1 MQENILQMIHQLSKE
16 RGIHPSFVV
25 NAIKEAIR
33 EASKKYYKAKDIVSL
48 DFDEETGEVIVL
60 VKKKVVQKVSNHEK
74 EIAWEQARKI
84 NPNVKIGN
92 VIPVNV
98 SAEILGRISAQTAK
112 QIIFQKVSEA
122 EKLYIYNEFYPKIG
136 TLVNGVVRRFD
147 NDSVIIDLEK
157 AEGILTRKERP
168 ASENYN
174 RGERVKTVI
183 IDVLKDSKGPQ
194 VILSRSDNLLLRRL
208 MELEIPEIAD
218 GTIEIKGIARLP
230 GERAKVAVYSRHKD
244 VDPVGSC
251 IGVKGGRINAI
262 LKELKGEKIDIVQWS
277 PSLEDFVR
285 NTLSP
290 AKIISVRR
298 LDDKEKKLEVVVPE
312 SQLSVAIG
320 KKGQNVRLASKLLG
334 WQLEIKTN
342 EEKIKEIEEKLS
354 SNSERSSDGED

>member
-1 MQENILQMIHQLSKE
+1 MIHQLSRE

-25 NAIKEAIR
+25 NAIKEAIK
-33 EASKKYYKAKDIVSL
+33 EASKKYYKAKNIVSL
-48 DFDEETGEVIVL
+48 DFNEETGEVIVL
-60 VKKKVVQKVSNHEK
+60 VKKKVVQKVSNPEK
-74 EIAWEQARKI
+74 EIAWEQARKT

-92 VIPVNV
+92 IIPVNV
-98 SAEILGRISAQTAK
+98 SAEILGRISAQAAK

-147 NDSVIIDLEK
+147 NDSVIVDMEK

-174 RGERVKTVI
+174 RGERIKAVI
-183 IDVLKDSKGPQ
+183 LNVLKDSKGPQ
-194 VILSRSDNLLLRRL
+194 VILSRSDNLFLRKL

-230 GERAKVAVYSRHKD
+230 GERAKIAVNSRNKD

-251 IGVKGGRINAI
+251 IGVKGGRINTI

-290 AKIISVRR
+290 AKILSVRR

-320 KKGQNVRLASKLLG
+320 KRGQNVRLASKVLG
-334 WQLEIKTN
+334 WQLEIKTYK
-342 EEKIKEIEEKLS
+342 EKVREIEERLS

>member
-25 NAIKEAIR
+25 NAIKEAIK
-33 EASKKYYKAKDIVSL
+33 EASKKYYKAKDIVSM

-60 VKKKVVQKVSNHEK
+60 VKKKVVQKVSNPEK

-84 NPNVKIGN
+84 NSNVKIGN

-168 ASENYN
+168 ARENYN

-194 VILSRSDNLLLRRL
+194 VILSRSDNLFLRRL

-262 LKELKGEKIDIVQWS
+262 LRELKGEKIDIVQWS

-290 AKIISVRR
+290 AKILSVRR

>member
-1 MQENILQMIHQLSKE
+1 MIHQLSKE

>member
-1 MQENILQMIHQLSKE
+1 MIHQLSKE
-16 RGIHPSFVV
+16 RGVHPSFIV
-25 NAIKEAIR
+25 NAIKEAVK
-33 EASKKYYKAKDIVSL
+33 EAAKKYYKAKDIVSL
-48 DFDEETGEVIVL
+48 DFNERTGEVSVF
-60 VKKKVVQKVSNHEK
+60 VKKKVVQKVSNPEK
-74 EIAWEQARKI
+74 EISWEQARKI

-92 VIPVNV
+92 VIAVNA

-122 EKLYIYNEFYPKIG
+122 ERLYIYNEFYPKIG
-136 TLVNGVVRRFD
+136 MLVNGVVRRFD

-168 ASENYN
+168 SNENYN
-174 RGERVKTVI
+174 RGERIKAVI
-183 IDVLKDSKGPQ
+183 IDVLKESKGPQ
-194 VILSRSDNLLLRRL
+194 VILSRSDNLFLKRL

-230 GERAKVAVYSRHKD
+230 GERSKVAVYSKHKD

-277 PSLEDFVR
+277 PSLEEFVK

-290 AKIISVRR
+290 AKIISVRKIN
-298 LDDKEKKLEVVVPE
+298 DKDKTLEVVVPG

-320 KKGQNVRLASKLLG
+320 KKGQNVRLASKLIG

-342 EEKIKEIEEKLS
+342 EEKIKEIGERLS
-354 SNSERSSDGED
+354 SNSERGSNGED

>member
-1 MQENILQMIHQLSKE
+1 MIHQLSKE

-25 NAIKEAIR
+25 NAIKEAIK

-48 DFDEETGEVIVL
+48 DFVEETGEVIVL
-60 VKKKVVQKVSNHEK
+60 VKKKVVQKVSNPEK

-98 SAEILGRISAQTAK
+98 SAEVLGRISAQTAK

-147 NDSVIIDLEK
+147 NDSVIVDLEK

-168 ASENYN
+168 ANENYN
-174 RGERVKTVI
+174 RGDRIKAVI
-183 IDVLKDSKGPQ
+183 LNVLKDSKGPQ
-194 VILSRSDNLLLRRL
+194 VILSCSDNLFLRKL

-230 GERAKVAVYSRHKD
+230 GERAKVAVYSRNKD

-251 IGVKGGRINAI
+251 IGVKGGRINNI

-277 PSLEDFVR
+277 PSLEEFVR

-298 LDDKEKKLEVVVPE
+298 LDDKEKKLEVVVPG

-342 EEKIKEIEEKLS
+342 EEKIREIEEKLS
-354 SNSERSSDGED
+354 SNPERSLDGED

>member
-1 MQENILQMIHQLSKE
+1 MIHQLSKE
-16 RGIHPSFVV
+16 KGIHPSFIV
-25 NAIKEAIR
+25 NAIKEAIK
-33 EASKKYYKAKDIVSL
+33 EAAKKYYKAKDIVSF
-48 DFDEETGEVIVL
+48 DFDEKTGEVVVF
-60 VKKKVVQKVSNHEK
+60 VKKKVVQKVSNPEK
-74 EIAWEQARKI
+74 EISWEQARKI
-84 NPNVKIGN
+84 KPDVKIGS
-92 VIPVNV
+92 VIPVNA

-122 EKLYIYNEFYPKIG
+122 ERLFVYNEFYPKIG
-136 TLVNGVVRRFD
+136 MLVNGVVRRFD
-147 NDSVIIDLEK
+147 NDSVIVDLEK

-168 ASENYN
+168 ANENYN
-174 RGERVKTVI
+174 RGERIKAVI
-183 IDVLKDSKGPQ
+183 LDVLKESKGPQ
-194 VILSRSDNLLLRRL
+194 VILSRSDNLFLKRL

-230 GERAKVAVYSRHKD
+230 GERSKVAVYSRHKD

-277 PSLEDFVR
+277 PSLEEFVR

-290 AKIISVRR
+290 AKVVSVKKV
-298 LDDKEKKLEVVVPE
+298 DDKEKKLEVVVPG

-334 WQLEIKTN
+334 WQLEIKTD
-342 EEKIKEIEEKLS
+342 EEKIKEIGEKIA
-354 SNSERSSDGED
+354 SNLDRGSNGKD

>member
-1 MQENILQMIHQLSKE
+1 M
-16 RGIHPSFVV
+16 HPSFIV

-48 DFDEETGEVIVL
+48 DFDEKTGEVMVV
-60 VKKKVVQKVSNHEK
+60 VKKKVVQKVSNPEK
-74 EIAWEQARKI
+74 EISWEQARKL

-92 VIPVNV
+92 IIAVNV

-122 EKLYIYNEFYPKIG
+122 ERLYIYNEFYPKIG
-136 TLVNGVVRRFD
+136 MLVNGVVRRFD
-147 NDSVIIDLEK
+147 ADNVIVDLEK
-157 AEGILTRKERP
+157 AEGVLPKKERP
-168 ASENYN
+168 AHESYN
-174 RGERVKTVI
+174 RGDRIKAVI
-183 IDVLKDSKGPQ
+183 LDVLKDAKGPQ
-194 VILSRSDNLLLRRL
+194 VILSRSANLFLKRL

-230 GERAKVAVYSRHKD
+230 GERSKVAVYSRYKD

-251 IGVKGGRINAI
+251 IGVKGGRINSI

-277 PSLEDFVR
+277 SSLEEFVT

-290 AKIISVRR
+290 AKVVSVRK
-298 LDDKEKKLEVVVPE
+298 LDETEKKLEVVVPQT
-312 SQLSVAIG
+312 QLSIAIG

-342 EEKIKEIEEKLS
+342 EGKVKEIGERLS
-354 SNSERSSDGED
+354 SDSKRGSDGEN

>member
-1 MQENILQMIHQLSKE
+1 MINQLSRE

-25 NAIKEAIR
+25 NAIKEAIK
-33 EASKKYYKAKDIVSL
+33 EASKKYYKAKNIVSL

-60 VKKKVVQKVSNHEK
+60 VKKKVVQKVSNPEK
-74 EIAWEQARKI
+74 EIAWEQARKT

-92 VIPVNV
+92 IIPVNV

-147 NDSVIIDLEK
+147 NDSVIVDMEK

-174 RGERVKTVI
+174 RGERIKAVI
-183 IDVLKDSKGPQ
+183 LNVLKDSKCPQ
-194 VILSRSDNLLLRRL
+194 VILSRSDNLFLRKL

-230 GERAKVAVYSRHKD
+230 GERAKIAVYSRNKD

-251 IGVKGGRINAI
+251 IGVKGGRINTI

-277 PSLEDFVR
+277 SSLEDFVR

-290 AKIISVRR
+290 AKILSVRR
-298 LDDKEKKLEVVVPE
+298 LDEKEKKLEVVVPE
-312 SQLSVAIG
+312 SQLSIAIG

-342 EEKIKEIEEKLS
+342 KEKIREIEGRLS

>member
-1 MQENILQMIHQLSKE
+1 MQENILQMINQLSKE
-16 RGIHPSFVV
+16 KGVHPSFIV

-33 EASKKYYKAKDIVSL
+33 EAAKKYYKAKDIVSL
-48 DFDEETGEVIVL
+48 DFDERTGEVIVL
-60 VKKKVVQKVSNHEK
+60 VKKKVVQKVSNPEK
-74 EIAWEQARKI
+74 EISWEQARKL

-92 VIPVNV
+92 IIPVNA

-157 AEGILTRKERP
+157 AEGILKRKERP
-168 ASENYN
+168 ANESYN
-174 RGERVKTVI
+174 RGDRVKAVI
-183 IDVLKDSKGPQ
+183 IDVLKNSKGPQ
-194 VILSRSDNLLLRRL
+194 VILSRSDNLFLKRL

-230 GERAKVAVYSRHKD
+230 GERAKVAVYSKHKD

-251 IGVKGGRINAI
+251 IGVKGGRIGAI

-277 PSLEDFVR
+277 PSLEEFVK

-290 AKIISVRR
+290 AKILSVRR
-298 LDDKEKKLEVVVPE
+298 LDEKEKKLEVVVPE

-320 KKGQNVRLASKLLG
+320 KKGQNVKLASKLLG
-334 WQLEIKTN
+334 WQLEIKTS
-342 EEKIKEIEEKLS
+342 EEKMKEMGEILS
-354 SNSERSSDGED
+354 ANNERGSDGKD

>member
-1 MQENILQMIHQLSKE
+1 MIHQLSRE

-25 NAIKEAIR
+25 NAIKEAIK
-33 EASKKYYKAKDIVSL
+33 EASKKYYKAKNIVSL
-48 DFDEETGEVIVL
+48 DFNEETGEVIVL
-60 VKKKVVQKVSNHEK
+60 VKKKVVQKVSNPEK
-74 EIAWEQARKI
+74 EIAWEQARKT

-92 VIPVNV
+92 IIPVNV
-98 SAEILGRISAQTAK
+98 SAEILGRISAQAAK

-147 NDSVIIDLEK
+147 NDSVIVDMEK

-174 RGERVKTVI
+174 RGERIKAVI
-183 IDVLKDSKGPQ
+183 LNVLKDSKGPQ
-194 VILSRSDNLLLRRL
+194 VILSRSDNLFLRKL

-230 GERAKVAVYSRHKD
+230 GERAKIAVNSRNKD

-251 IGVKGGRINAI
+251 IGVKGGRINTI

-290 AKIISVRR
+290 AKILSVRR

-320 KKGQNVRLASKLLG
+320 KRGQNVRLASKLLG
-334 WQLEIKTN
+334 WQLEIKTYK
-342 EEKIKEIEEKLS
+342 EKVREIEERLS